1 MTIFD
6 RQSNMKRQLKQDE
19 YRVTMDDLNNQRLN
33 FMAPLKDILSYYP
46 ESLPIY
52 YEMFGTN
59 GTASIDEKV
68 LASINPAKRQMVEQ
82 TIALT
87 IFQIVENF
95 LSVSTL
101 TSPKVLTEWMSR
113 LVVWFQSPT
122 LQAQYERQIPMFSDD
137 AISFIDNIIVQ
148 SNKMK
153 EAIKNGETLTVPLV
167 RQYASRIEFTPR
179 TKYQQQDDDNE

>member
-1 MTIFD
+1 MNLEWPLSLNATLALAVVCMFVTIVFISVHDDTKFVMRKDQLALGLSALGGIALLITIYD
-6 RQSNMKRQLKQDE
+6 RQSNARRQLKQDE
-19 YRVTMDDLNNQRLN
+19 YRTTMDDLNNQRLN

-46 ESLPIY
+46 ESVPIY

-59 GTASIDEKV
+59 GTTGVDEKV
-68 LASINPAKRQMVEQ
+68 LATINPSKRKMVEQ

-101 TSPKVLTEWMSR
+101 TSPQVLTEWMSR

-122 LQAQYERQIPMFSDD
+122 LQA
-137 AISFIDNIIVQ
+137 
-148 SNKMK
+148 
-153 EAIKNGETLTVPLV
+153 
-167 RQYASRIEFTPR
+167 
-179 TKYQQQDDDNE
+179 